1 MNDVKVNHRLIF
13 SDVLF
18 VGFAVLGVEHPRW
31 EILKLISHL
40 LKIFFKSHTQCKF
53 PKQK

>member
-31 EILKLISHL
+31 EILKLISSTYN
-40 LKIFFKSHTQCKF
+40 FFKKVIPSVNFQ
-53 PKQK
+53 KQK